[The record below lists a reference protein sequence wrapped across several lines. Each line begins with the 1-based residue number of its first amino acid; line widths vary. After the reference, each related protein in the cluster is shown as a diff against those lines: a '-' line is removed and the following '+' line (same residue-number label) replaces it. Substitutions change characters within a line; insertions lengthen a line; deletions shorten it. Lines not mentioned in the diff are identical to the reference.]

1 MLPSGRR
8 AFLVGPFY
16 VNQAPVLAHDI
27 GRVRSNADG
36 ADKSTFVL
44 RKDIDASTVI
54 SFTTAAGWPPLR
66 SASGTPARW

>member
-1 MLPSGRR
+1 
-8 AFLVGPFY
+8 
-16 VNQAPVLAHDI
+16 LANDI
-27 GRVRSNADG
+27 GLVRSNADG